1 MFDPISIFRALATL
15 AAAVIVGSSTLL
27 WYSRDAL
34 SPAGA
39 AIWRHR
45 VVLAVLI
52 ASVLGVAGTWVSVA
66 GAAAAAAGISIF
78 AIDGGVIATFLTKTG
93 VGQIAILEIACAMA
107 ACIPATVAWVTVKK
121 TETSDI
127 ALLLA
132 AILAALGLVIY
143 PFNSHPV
150 TLEQVVAGLSSSIAH
165 RLALAVWLGGLP
177 ALILLIGAGPIPDD
191 SRQLAAVVLRRFS
204 HLATGAMIVILASG
218 ALLTW
223 FLVRNFPALIGTQY
237 GYLLVIKLGLL
248 GGVLGIAQGLQ
259 RKLLPM
265 LELKPGDSIIRSYAS
280 RVKFET
286 ALALL
291 IVLVASDMA
300 GLAPPEHENIY
311 WPLPFRF
318 SLAATWPVPWVPT
331 RAIGGAVLIM
341 AGLALLTFRFLP
353 YLKPAWLRTTA
364 NGSLAVG
371 IATVLAGSALAFP
384 AISVQAYPDTYL
396 TTDIPFATASVAAG
410 LRNYEANCTPCH
422 GTSGH
427 GDGPL
432 AASMPVTQKPADLSA
447 PHTAL
452 HTAGDLYWWITHGID
467 ATPMP
472 GFGDNLT
479 VDERWDLIN
488 FLGAFAV
495 GYQARTIEP
504 KVFPGQYWLGPPDF
518 QITDEDGNA
527 KLLSDYQTKSAFL
540 VVLFACSQ
548 DSIGQERARLEQLLQ
563 AKEKLAAS
571 GAKIIL
577 VAPGEIC
584 APLRDMAR
592 GKVLIA
598 DHNTEDVVAT
608 YGLYT
613 RSFHNRKMDVVR
625 VPELHAEFLIDRSGY
640 IRARWLPDEDGSW
653 SDLGFV
659 ENQLA
664 MLNSEPR
671 HPPPPDIHS
680 QH

>member
-1 MFDPISIFRALATL
+1 MLDPFAIFRALATL
-15 AAAVIVGSSTLL
+15 GAAVVVGTSTLL

-34 SPAGA
+34 VPAGG

-45 VVLAVLI
+45 AVLAVFV
-52 ASVLGVAGTWVSVA
+52 ASLVGVAGTLISVA
-66 GAAAAAAGISIF
+66 GSAAAAAGIGVFSID
-78 AIDGGVIATFLTKTG
+78 ASVVITFLTKTG
-93 VGQIAILEIACAMA
+93 VGQITMIEIVCAVA
-107 ACIPATVAWVTVKK
+107 ACVPAAIAWTSVKNPAL
-121 TETSDI
+121 SDK
-127 ALLLA
+127 ALLCA
-132 AILAALGLVIY
+132 AFIAGVGLIIY

-150 TLEQVVAGLSSSIAH
+150 TLEQLILGVLSSIAH

-177 ALILLIGAGPIPDD
+177 ALILLIGLGPVAED

-204 HLATGAMIVILASG
+204 RLATAAMVVILASG

-223 FLVRNFPALIGTQY
+223 FLVRNFPSLIGTQY
-237 GYLLVIKLGLL
+237 GYLLIVKLALL
-248 GGVLGIAQGLQ
+248 AGVLAIAQGLQ

-265 LELKPGDSIIRSYAS
+265 LELKPADSIIKSYAS

-286 ALALL
+286 VLAIL

-331 RAIGGAVLIM
+331 RVSGGAVLIL
-341 AGLALLTFRFLP
+341 AGLVTVVFRFAP
-353 YLKPAWLRTTA
+353 ALKPAWFRLGA
-364 NGSLAVG
+364 NASLAAAAMTIV
-371 IATVLAGSALAFP
+371 AGGALAFP

-396 TTDIPFATASVAAG
+396 TTDIPFAAPSIAAG
-410 LRNYEANCTPCH
+410 LKHYEDNCTPCH

-432 AASMPVTQKPADLSA
+432 AADMPINQKPADLSA

-452 HTAGDLYWWITHGID
+452 HTAGDLYWWITHGI
-467 ATPMP
+467 AGTPMP
-472 GFGDNLT
+472 GFEDALT
-479 VDERWDLIN
+479 YDDRWDIIN

-504 KVFPGQYWLGPPDF
+504 RVFPGQYWLGPPDF
-518 QITDEDGNA
+518 LVTDESGNA
-527 KLLSDYQTKSAFL
+527 KLLSDYQLKSGFL
-540 VVLFACSQ
+540 VVLLSCTEEN
-548 DSIGQERARLEQLLQ
+548 IGQEKARLEQLLG
-563 AKEKLAAS
+563 AKERLAAQ
-571 GAKIIL
+571 GTKITL
-577 VAPGEIC
+577 VAPGAACE
-584 APLRDMAR
+584 PLRKLAT
-592 GKVLIA
+592 GNILIA
-598 DHNTEDVVAT
+598 DRDTADVAASL
-608 YGLYT
+608 GLYT

-625 VPELHAEFLIDRSGY
+625 VPAVHAEFLIDRSGY
-640 IRARWLPDEDGSW
+640 IRARWLPDEDDKW
-653 SDLGFV
+653 SDLSFV
-659 ENQLA
+659 ETQISLLA
-664 MLNSEPR
+664 REPP

>member
-1 MFDPISIFRALATL
+1 MLDPFAIFRALATL
-15 AAAVIVGSSTLL
+15 GAAVVVGTSTLL

-34 SPAGA
+34 VPAGG

-45 VVLAVLI
+45 AVLAVFV
-52 ASVLGVAGTWVSVA
+52 ASLVGVAGTLISVA
-66 GAAAAAAGISIF
+66 GSAAAAAGIGVFSID
-78 AIDGGVIATFLTKTG
+78 ASVVITFLTKTG
-93 VGQIAILEIACAMA
+93 VGQITMIEIVCAVA
-107 ACIPATVAWVTVKK
+107 ACVPAAIAWTSVKNPAL
-121 TETSDI
+121 SDK
-127 ALLLA
+127 ALLCA
-132 AILAALGLVIY
+132 AFIAGVGLIIY

-150 TLEQVVAGLSSSIAH
+150 TLEQLILGVLSSIAH

-177 ALILLIGAGPIPDD
+177 ALILLIGLGPVAED

-204 HLATGAMIVILASG
+204 RLATAAMVVILASG

-223 FLVRNFPALIGTQY
+223 FLVRNFPSLIGTQY
-237 GYLLVIKLGLL
+237 GYLLIVKLALL
-248 GGVLGIAQGLQ
+248 AGVLAIAQGLQ

-265 LELKPGDSIIRSYAS
+265 LELKPADSIIKSYAS

-286 ALALL
+286 VLAIL

-331 RAIGGAVLIM
+331 RVSGGAVLIL
-341 AGLALLTFRFLP
+341 AGLVTVVFRFAP
-353 YLKPAWLRTTA
+353 ALKPAWFRLGA
-364 NGSLAVG
+364 NASLAAAAMTIV
-371 IATVLAGSALAFP
+371 AGGALAFP

-396 TTDIPFATASVAAG
+396 TTDIPFAAPSIAAG
-410 LRNYEANCTPCH
+410 LKHYEDNCTPCH

-432 AASMPVTQKPADLSA
+432 AADMPINQKPADLSA

-452 HTAGDLYWWITHGID
+452 HTAGDLYWWITHGI
-467 ATPMP
+467 AGTPMP
-472 GFGDNLT
+472 GFEDALT
-479 VDERWDLIN
+479 YDDRWDIIN

-504 KVFPGQYWLGPPDF
+504 RVFPGQYWLGPPDF
-518 QITDEDGNA
+518 LVTDESGDA
-527 KLLSDYQTKSAFL
+527 KLLSDYQLKSGFL
-540 VVLFACSQ
+540 VVLLSCTEEN
-548 DSIGQERARLEQLLQ
+548 IGQEKARLEQLLG
-563 AKEKLAAS
+563 AKERLAAQ
-571 GAKIIL
+571 GTKITL
-577 VAPGEIC
+577 VAPGAACE
-584 APLRDMAR
+584 PLRKLAT
-592 GKVLIA
+592 GNILIA
-598 DHNTEDVVAT
+598 DRDTADVAASL
-608 YGLYT
+608 GLYT

-625 VPELHAEFLIDRSGY
+625 VPAVHAEFLIDRSGY
-640 IRARWLPDEDGSW
+640 IRARWLPDEDDKW
-653 SDLGFV
+653 SDLSFV
-659 ENQLA
+659 ETQISLLA
-664 MLNSEPR
+664 REPP

>member
-1 MFDPISIFRALATL
+1 
-15 AAAVIVGSSTLL
+15 
-27 WYSRDAL
+27 
-34 SPAGA
+34 
-39 AIWRHR
+39 
-45 VVLAVLI
+45 
-52 ASVLGVAGTWVSVA
+52 
-66 GAAAAAAGISIF
+66 
-78 AIDGGVIATFLTKTG
+78 
-93 VGQIAILEIACAMA
+93 
-107 ACIPATVAWVTVKK
+107 
-121 TETSDI
+121 
-127 ALLLA
+127 
-132 AILAALGLVIY
+132 
-143 PFNSHPV
+143 
-150 TLEQVVAGLSSSIAH
+150 
-165 RLALAVWLGGLP
+165 
-177 ALILLIGAGPIPDD
+177 
-191 SRQLAAVVLRRFS
+191 
-204 HLATGAMIVILASG
+204 
-218 ALLTW
+218 
-223 FLVRNFPALIGTQY
+223 
-237 GYLLVIKLGLL
+237 L

-265 LELKPGDSIIRSYAS
+265 LELKPRDSIIHSYAR

-291 IVLVASDMA
+291 ILLVASDMA

-318 SLAATWPVPWVPT
+318 SLAATWPIPWVPT
-331 RAIGGAVLIM
+331 RTVGGAVLIV
-341 AGLALLTFRFLP
+341 AGLALLAVRFLP
-353 YLKPAWLRTTA
+353 YLKPAWLRIGA
-364 NGSLAVG
+364 NACLATG
-371 IATVLAGSALAFP
+371 IGTVLAGSALAFP
-384 AISVQAYPDTYL
+384 SISVQAYPDTYL
-396 TTDIPFATASVAAG
+396 TTDIPFAAASVAAG

-432 AASMPVTQKPADLSA
+432 AVSMPVNQKPADLSA

-472 GFGDNLT
+472 GFGDTLT

-504 KVFPGQYWLGPPDF
+504 RVFPGQYWLGPPDF
-518 QITDEDGNA
+518 QMTDEDGNA

-540 VVLFACSQ
+540 IVLFSCSQ

-563 AKEKLAAS
+563 AKETLANS

-584 APLRDMAR
+584 APLRDLAR
-592 GKVLIA
+592 GKILVA

-640 IRARWLPDEDGSW
+640 IRARWLPDEDDRW

-659 ENQLA
+659 EYQLV
-664 MLNSEPR
+664 MLNNEPP